1 MRDLAIK
8 NPPFTDDFP
17 VRTSIYNNYKGFPI
31 ATFDFFNGDIIKL
44 ATDTAEL
51 PSSLLYPQLLGD
63 TNAAS

>member
-1 MRDLAIK
+1 MTSPLE
-8 NPPFTDDFP
+8 PPFTIIIRDFP
-17 VRTSIYNNYKGFPI
+17 LPRLIFLME
-31 ATFDFFNGDIIKL
+31 IIKL